1 MRRRVWSNVDPWL
14 MLATGALV
22 ILGLAMVYSATRAF
36 LPSEGP
42 WWDTF
47 FGRQVLYVAVGMV
60 VLVLA
65 AAGDYQYLES
75 LHRPLYALGLASLG
89 LVFVVGRVAFG
100 AQRWLDLRLF
110 PLQPSEL
117 VKVFLI
123 IGFAKLLAD
132 RRSAALGWGRLLL
145 TVAYAAVPVAFIYLQ
160 PDLGTAVIIGAIWLA
175 MVVASGA
182 RLPQFVSIA
191 LAGLALIPVAWPL
204 LQDYMRER
212 ILVFLNPAH
221 DPLGAGYN
229 VNQARIAIGSGGMWG
244 QGFASGSQSQLQ
256 FLRVRHTD
264 FIFSV
269 LGEELG
275 FAGVLVLVVLL
286 GLLLFRILRVA
297 GQARDEFGRLIAAG
311 TAAMIGFQAY
321 ANISMNLGLLP
332 TVGMPLPFVSYG
344 GSALISTL
352 LGIGLVQSVAMR
364 HRRLEF

>member
-1 MRRRVWSNVDPWL
+1 MRQRLWSNLDPWL
-14 MLATGALV
+14 MLATVALV
-22 ILGLAMVYSATRAF
+22 IWGLAMVYSATGGS
-36 LPSEGP
+36 LPSDGP

-47 FGRQVLYVAVGMV
+47 FGRQVLYAAIGLL

-65 AAGDYQYLES
+65 AASDYRYLES

-89 LVFVVGRVAFG
+89 LVFVVGQVAFG
-100 AQRWLDLRLF
+100 AQRWLDLRFF

-123 IGFAKLLAD
+123 IGLAKLLAD
-132 RRSAALGWGRLLL
+132 RRRAALGWGRLFL
-145 TVAYAAVPVAFIYLQ
+145 TLAYAAVPMAFIYLQ
-160 PDLGTAVIIGAIWLA
+160 PDLGTAVIFGAVWLA
-175 MVVASGA
+175 MVLASGA

-191 LAGLALIPVAWPL
+191 SLAIALVPVTWPL
-204 LQDYMRER
+204 LQGYMRER

-229 VNQARIAIGSGGMWG
+229 VNQARIAIGSGGLWG

-275 FAGVLVLVVLL
+275 FVGVTVLVVLL
-286 GLLLFRILRVA
+286 AVLLFRVLRVA
-297 GQARDEFGRLIAAG
+297 DQARDEFGRLIAAG

-332 TVGMPLPFVSYG
+332 AVGMPLPFISYG
-344 GSALISTL
+344 GSALISAL